1 MAVCRALLWSC
12 LLVSSV
18 CVFGLYTGPNLFL
31 RSKRANSFLLEEIL
45 QGNLERECFE
55 EICVYEE
62 AREVFEDTHHTSMFW
77 AQYVDGD
84 QCVSA
89 PCGHGGICTDGV
101 GGFTCTC
108 PAPFFGPTCE
118 LGPGTRPDQDPAQ
131 DPAQDPLVKA
141 SIPCPLSGPSS
152 CEQLCTAS
160 DFSYSCSCLQGYTL
174 RSDQRSCRPAGTT
187 VETPCGQIPNQHQ
200 SNASHT
206 VCTNQHCPWQ
216 VLVLDS
222 SGLEICKGALLGLS
236 SVLTSAHCV
245 WSQLGPDLDSNPLF
259 IRFSGQQGSVRVTSA
274 HVHDRFS
281 LANLDYDLA
290 LLHMPRPSPRSPAP
304 LHLCVPIHRDHADR
318 VLARHWSLLLVGG
331 TGGGARALTLD
342 ECRRKTNR
350 RITNKMF
357 CLEREGLWVEPE
369 EKGGLEAEQ
378 DDHHIQTQPTEL
390 ETNQSLSSFSVTPGR
405 ALGTP
410 VVSLHKG
417 TAYIVGV
424 LSSVSPAGG
433 RAQVLIVT
441 KLSRHM
447 TWLQQRASHMTEQ
460 EVDLLQP

>member
-131 DPAQDPLVKA
+131 DPAQDPLVK
-141 SIPCPLSGPSS
+141 
-152 CEQLCTAS
+152 
-160 DFSYSCSCLQGYTL
+160 
-174 RSDQRSCRPAGTT
+174 